1 MQKHMQLVWLVIA
14 LRHITSQVICSAV
27 LAYVHVLLFALV
39 TQRQATECH
48 DSKAA
53 SCMPNI

>member
-1 MQKHMQLVWLVIA
+1 MQLVWLVIA